1 MGQAEKL
8 LILSKNT
15 FSENIVNGVKM
26 DDLQTVL
33 WHNGKVRILDQTK
46 LPNEFELLE
55 ISDYQGIV
63 SSINSLAVRG
73 APAIGIAAAFG
84 VVLAVWDADESDRPG
99 FLARANAAINALK
112 ETRPTAKNLF
122 WALEKM
128 RNTMSKSLSLPLH
141 EAKKAMLKQ
150 AQDVLDDDVKRCK
163 KMGEHGATLLPFR
176 STVLT
181 HCNAGALATGGY
193 GTALGVIRAAI
204 DQGKKIS
211 VYADETR
218 PLLQGARLTAFELME
233 DEIDVTLITDSM
245 AAHVMKKGLVQV
257 VVVGADRVARN
268 GDVANK
274 IGTYGLAILAKEHKI
289 PFVVAAPIST
299 FDADIAAGDDIPI
312 EERDADEVR
321 MIGNTLIA
329 PEDVKVYN
337 PAFDVTPHE
346 LISALVSEQG
356 VIKFPDEEK
365 LKAWL
370 K

>member
-1 MGQAEKL
+1 
-8 LILSKNT
+8 
-15 FSENIVNGVKM
+15 M

-46 LPNEFELLE
+46 LPNEFILLE
-55 ISDYQGIV
+55 ISDYPGIV
-63 SSINSLAVRG
+63 TAIKTLAVRG

-84 VVLAVWDADESDRPG
+84 VVLAVWQADESDRPG
-99 FLARANAAINALK
+99 FLGRANSAIDALK
-112 ETRPTAKNLF
+112 QTRPTAKNLF
-122 WALEKM
+122 WALDQM
-128 RNTMSKSLSLPLH
+128 RNAMSKNLGKPLH
-141 EAKKAMLKQ
+141 DVKKAMLKQ
-150 AQDVLDDDVKRCK
+150 AQDILDDDIQRCK
-163 KMGEHGATLLPFR
+163 KMGEFGASLLPFR

-204 DQGKKIS
+204 EQGKKIS
-211 VYADETR
+211 VYAGETR

-245 AAHVMKKGLVQV
+245 AAHVMKKGLIQV
-257 VVVGADRVARN
+257 VVVGADRIARN

-274 IGTYGLAILAKEHKI
+274 IGTYGLAILAKEHQI

-299 FDADIAAGDDIPI
+299 FDADMATGEDIPI

-321 MIGNTLIA
+321 KIGEMLIA

-346 LISALVSEQG
+346 LISAIVSERG

-365 LKAWL
+365 LKDWL